1 MRNAVLNFISHGIIW
16 LIYMYYEN
24 MRNEIEKS
32 FSGKPERF
40 YFDTIRANT
49 RLSSIHKYIALSR
62 KDKLVRI

>member
-1 MRNAVLNFISHGIIW
+1 
-16 LIYMYYEN
+16 MYYEN